1 MGQTEMF
8 NALVALSV
16 GDASGENI
24 MKILPPKAPGF
35 YKAGNVA
42 DERNYPATDTIQW
55 PWTDD
60 TSTAIVVY
68 RHLRKNGTIK
78 QAELAKELAINAK
91 LDPQRGYG
99 KGTARLLYTY
109 LYDAEN
115 WRDHSEN
122 WWGPKQGSKGNGSAM
137 HDAIIGPFFD
147 RDYNRIRTEA
157 RASAEVTHFHI
168 DAIAGSIAVAI
179 AAAAAT
185 YGSLDYFWNDVL
197 FWTPKGE
204 LHDRIASIVPSKGDS
219 PETTI
224 DKVWSVVGQVG
235 NGKDVTALDTVPFAI
250 WQAYQA
256 LAETRFLITEK
267 PLGAKGITDIEIQN
281 RVFELTMQSII
292 EVGGD
297 TDTVGAIVGGI
308 IGNKVAPPQ
317 EWIDRTEPLPK
328 DIAL

>member
-1 MGQTEMF
+1 MGQSEMYK
-8 NALVALSV
+8 ALVALSI
-16 GDASGENI
+16 GDAAGENV
-24 MKILPPKAPGF
+24 MKILPPKAPGY

-42 DERNYPATDTIQW
+42 DERSFPATDTIQW

-68 RHLRKNGTIK
+68 RHLRKYGTIR
-78 QAELAKELAINAK
+78 QVELAKELAINAK

-115 WRDHSEN
+115 WREHSEN

-137 HDAIIGPFFD
+137 HDTIIGPFFE

-157 RASAEVTHFHI
+157 RASAEVTHFHS

-179 AAAAAT
+179 AASAAT
-185 YGSLDYFWNDVL
+185 YGDLDYFWNDVI
-197 FWTPKGE
+197 FWMPNGE
-204 LHDRIASIVPSKGDS
+204 MKTRIQTVAAMES
-219 PETTI
+219 ETNW
-224 DKVWSVVGQVG
+224 KVVGAVG
-235 NGKDVTALDTVPFAI
+235 NGKDVTALDTVPFAL
-250 WQAYQA
+250 WQSFQA
-256 LAETRFLITEK
+256 LGKAMS
-267 PLGAKGITDIEIQN
+267 
-281 RVFELTMQSII
+281 FEQTINSII

-308 IGNKVAPPQ
+308 IGNKITPPQ
-317 EWIDRTEPLPK
+317 EWIDITEPLPK
-328 DIAL
+328 DIV